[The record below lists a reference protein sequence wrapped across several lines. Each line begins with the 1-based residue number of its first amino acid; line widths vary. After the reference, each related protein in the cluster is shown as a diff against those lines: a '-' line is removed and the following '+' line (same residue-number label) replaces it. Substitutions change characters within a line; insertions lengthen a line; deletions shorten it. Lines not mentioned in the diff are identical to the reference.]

1 MRKLLNDLGI
11 KDRDLPWKYSPKD
24 ERQVEWRKE
33 RKEYGFD
40 ERDTW
45 NLHTTLTM
53 LVYERLKFYREFAPI
68 SMDTPGHS
76 HTYEIDGEELAYGAI
91 VDRILAAFEDY
102 LKGKGED
109 DIRTDEERYKEYQTA
124 WELLG
129 VIMPSLWW

>member
-11 KDRDLPWKYSPKD
+11 QDKDLPWKYSPKD
-24 ERQVEWRKE
+24 SRQAEWREE

-45 NLHTTLTM
+45 NLHHTLTM
-53 LVYERLKFYREFAPI
+53 LVYERLKYYREFAPI

-76 HTYEIDGEELAYGAI
+76 HTYEIDGEELAYGAVI
-91 VDRILAAFEDY
+91 DRILAAFKKYLEDVD
-102 LKGKGED
+102 GKTY
-109 DIRTDEERYKEYQTA
+109 TDEDSQEFKTA